1 MPTLQ
6 ELAGLENRLHLA
18 KQTQL
23 DNFYLIKNTRK
34 TKKKK
39 GMGLANGYKI
49 HNIVNAEA
57 WFKLV

>member
-23 DNFYLIKNTRK
+23 DNFYLIKNTRN

-39 GMGLANGYKI
+39 KKKKKKEWA
-49 HNIVNAEA
+49 
-57 WFKLV
+57 